1 MLFRTINFKDNMR
14 MARRRI
20 ILPMLLVTILV
31 SSSIC
36 ISVQAQDKDSERF
49 TLVLRDVALEEALE
63 QLVYTTKMNLLYD
76 PVLIKEQNI
85 FCNTRNQTAENILR
99 CITSAVDLD
108 FYQLSSGTYVL
119 IEKAQ
124 DDPQYGDLAG
134 IVIDSETGQPLPYAN
149 VFLADASTGTA
160 ANGAGMFTFTS
171 LLKGP
176 HAVVTTYVG
185 YEPAVD
191 SVWIPAEGSIR
202 KKISLKPSFIA
213 ADPIV
218 VNGMQQRLPSIDLG
232 SGKLDAAAFARS
244 GFQGTDDVL
253 YNASSVMA
261 VGIRPP
267 YVDLHIQGGE
277 SSEHQMQL
285 DGVPVFEPVSLGRL
299 LGAFSPLAIGRLTV
313 HKAGFGAPVGS
324 QLSGIISAEQ
334 NLQSE
339 DNKHFVLQLD
349 PLSANARL
357 NFDVNLPGEANSTFM
372 VAGRTSVWD
381 LYRSN
386 TLNGMLQD
394 WNTVDPQLTATALG
408 ANSPIL
414 QFTPHRHGSDVSFS
428 DLHAAGQITINPF
441 HKLYFSAY
449 QGKNNIGTELLAAAS
464 VEAPESDFI
473 LLSRDKYRWTN
484 TTALLKHEWLL
495 GARAMGI
502 IKLSNSVH
510 TLRHNYNMIDS
521 ESANLTDGLDTAGIE
536 RELGD
541 KLDGGTLPDDQN
553 RVRETT
559 LSAQV
564 EYSVSKNHHLLAGI
578 EATEVTNRFHLD
590 SPFYVPLQIENA
602 TWRSTAY
609 LHDKIAIGLQTNIEV
624 GSRFT
629 YIPDRNVVYAEP
641 RLSLRHDVAQ
651 SAIGAYAL
659 HLAAGIY
666 RQYVNQFDL
675 SSVGPSAAVP
685 SIRFWLPIDETLAP
699 PKAFHYTANFLVMP
713 SESWN
718 FRIESYYKHQP
729 QILAFH
735 YHPLLI
741 PGVIAAQDGP
751 ITEDQI
757 IEESNG
763 FAYGGGVFAEHTYNR
778 GVVGASYSYSQAK
791 RRYPGRFDERLESTP
806 WNEPHRLSLNHEYS
820 ISSKLSTS
828 FRAHG
833 IWGRTWG
840 FRQAYYDYL
849 AAHNPDGDK
858 YKPFD
863 LTNPS
868 AHKLA
873 PFYQIDA
880 GIAYERE
887 FNGVSFLLRADVL
900 NVLNRKNVIDWTFV
914 NPSDA
919 NLPLERIDRTMPGIM
934 TAISLRAR
942 F

>member
-1 MLFRTINFKDNMR
+1 MFFRTIHIRNTMQ
-14 MARRRI
+14 MARNWY
-20 ILPMLLVTILV
+20 ILPMLLLTLV
-31 SSSIC
+31 LSNSFC
-36 ISVQAQDKDSERF
+36 LSVQAQDKDSERF
-49 TLVLRDVALEEALE
+49 TLILRDVALEEALE

-76 PVLIKEQNI
+76 PLLIKEEHI
-85 FCNTRNQTAENILR
+85 YCDSRNQTAENILR
-99 CITSAVDLD
+99 CIVGAADLD

-119 IEKAQ
+119 IEKVQ
-124 DDPQYGDLAG
+124 DKPEYGNLAG
-134 IVIDSETGQPLPYAN
+134 IVVDSETGQPLPYAN

-160 ANGAGMFTFTS
+160 ANEAGMFTFTS
-171 LLKGP
+171 LLKGA

-191 SVWIPAEGSIR
+191 SVWIPAQGSIR
-202 KKISLKPSFIA
+202 KKILLTASPIVT
-213 ADPIV
+213 DQIV
-218 VNGMQQRLPSIDLG
+218 VNGMQQRLPSLDLG
-232 SGKLDAAAFARS
+232 SGKLDPAAFARS

-253 YNASSVMA
+253 HNVSSVMA

-313 HKAGFGAPVGS
+313 HKAGFGASVGS

-339 DNKHFVLQLD
+339 DNSNFTLQLD
-349 PLSANARL
+349 PISANARL
-357 NFDVNLPGEANSTFM
+357 NFDIQLPGEASSTFM
-372 VAGRTSVWD
+372 IAGRTSVWE

-408 ANSPIL
+408 SSTSIL
-414 QFTPHRHGSDVSFS
+414 QFTPHRHGSDVAFS
-428 DLHAAGQITINPF
+428 DVHLAGQITINPF

-449 QGKNNIGTELLAAAS
+449 QGKNNIGTELLSAAS
-464 VEAPESDFI
+464 AEVPTSDFI

-484 TTALLKHEWLL
+484 TTALIKHEWLL
-495 GARAMGI
+495 GARTMGI

-521 ESANLTDGLDTAGIE
+521 ESANLIDGLDTAGIE
-536 RELGD
+536 RALGNQ
-541 KLDGGTLPDDQN
+541 LDSGDSPDDQN
-553 RVRETT
+553 RIQETT
-559 LSAQV
+559 LSAQI
-564 EYSVSKNHHLLAGI
+564 EYSLSKNHHLQAGI

-609 LHDKIAIGLQTNIEV
+609 MHDKIAIGLQTSIEV

-629 YIPDRNVVYAEP
+629 YVPDRNVVYAEP
-641 RLSLRHDVAQ
+641 RFSLRHDVPQ
-651 SAIGAYAL
+651 SAIGSYAL
-659 HLAAGIY
+659 HLAAGVY

-699 PKAFHYTANFLVMP
+699 PKAYHYTANVLLMP

-718 FRIESYYKHQP
+718 FRVESYYKHQP

-741 PGVIAAQDGP
+741 PGVIPAQDGP
-751 ITEDQI
+751 ISEDQI

-763 FAYGGGVFAEHTYNR
+763 FAYGGGVFVEHSYNR

-820 ISSKLSTS
+820 ISSRLSTS

-849 AAHNPDGDK
+849 AAHNPDGEK
-858 YKPFD
+858 YLPFD

-873 PFYQIDA
+873 PYYQVDA
-880 GIAYERE
+880 GISYERD
-887 FNGVSFLLRADVL
+887 FRGISFLLRADVL
-900 NVLNRKNVIDWTFV
+900 NILNRKNVIDWTFV

-919 NLPLERIDRTMPGIM
+919 TLPLDRIDRTMPGIM